1 MKADNLIMISEE
13 NFFALLEKVIS
24 YFETR
29 EGRENEEIWID
40 TEAAKKMLSIK
51 SDTTLFK
58 LRSEGKIEFSQPS
71 RKIILYKKASIIKYL
86 EDNSYKTF

>member
-1 MKADNLIMISEE
+1 MKTENLIMISEGNILELFKLLLAHFEKQEGKE
-13 NFFALLEKVIS
+13 NQ
-24 YFETR
+24 
-29 EGRENEEIWID
+29 EIWID
-40 TEAAKKMLSIK
+40 TEATKKMLSIK

-71 RKIILYKKASIIKYL
+71 RKIILYKKTSILKYL